1 MILSINLAKRR
12 GVGKEN
18 TNKKKK
24 IMLILIPAIT
34 LVAIIEPFI
43 PWGILPRTLIGSFI
57 GNFFIL
63 FCGTLGLF
71 TPEIVNI
78 RIRRKNE
85 KI

>member
-12 GVGKEN
+12 GVKKEN

-43 PWGILPRTLIGSFI
+43 PWDVLPRTLIGSFI

-71 TPEIVNI
+71 TPEIIKYRN
-78 RIRRKNE
+78 KE
-85 KI
+85 KK